1 MTETSRG
8 PSKAIANDKLERAM
22 HALRS
27 IDVDV
32 VNAADDHV
40 VDEFIELVRFYLSDR
55 EDADAEWKAWYEDYA
70 RRVREI
76 V

>member
-1 MTETSRG
+1 MAVNLT
-8 PSKAIANDKLERAM
+8 NDQKLERAM
-22 HALRS
+22 DALRS

-32 VNAADDHV
+32 LKAADDHV
-40 VDEFIELVRFYLSDR
+40 VDEFIELVRFYLSDW

-70 RRVREI
+70 RRVGEI